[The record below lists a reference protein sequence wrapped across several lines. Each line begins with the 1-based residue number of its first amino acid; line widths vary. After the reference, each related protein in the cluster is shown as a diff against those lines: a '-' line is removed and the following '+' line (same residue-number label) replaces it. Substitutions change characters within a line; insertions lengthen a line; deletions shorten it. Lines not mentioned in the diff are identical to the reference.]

1 LAGAFALNAAVVPG
15 ARLALPVC
23 GDYAA
28 PLLYQ
33 SSAILPIRAIRPGL
47 HEFTAPVRE
56 FVAASGMSEGLLTL
70 FCNLCRLSGE
80 APRI

>member
-33 SSAILPIRAIRPGL
+33 SSAILPIRAIRLGL
-47 HEFTAPVRE
+47 RITASVRE